1 MTTDTL
7 LLTKDQI
14 KKMAQLVER
23 FPEIDDYT
31 LEIDNSSGIGPT
43 YTIKFS
49 LYLDNDFKVDITDV
63 TTW

>member
-1 MTTDTL
+1 
-7 LLTKDQI
+7 
-14 KKMAQLVER
+14 MAQLVER

-31 LEIDNSSGIGPT
+31 LEIDNGSGIGPT